1 MKHCAKNNHLSSI
14 ICSLLFCILIAHTI
28 TAQNNAAVQ
37 FGESSIQG
45 LVITNTGIIHSPEFR
60 GGSEALLEY
69 IRNNMIYPEDALKD
83 SVQGRVIVQFI
94 VEKDGSISYPKIVRT
109 FMMNP
114 ADSVKSHLFDAE
126 AIRLIST
133 MPRWTP
139 GKFKGVPYRILNS
152 IPISFKL
159 DFANN
164 ADTLGQDI
172 IFEDSS
178 ECLENLDFHIH
189 PSGNLEPS
197 EYDWQAWGNQ
207 PTDYHLIF
215 NYEGFYSCFWQ

>member
-126 AIRLIST
+126 AIRLISA
-133 MPRWTP
+133 MPKLTP
-139 GKFKGVPYRILNS
+139 GKKNGEPCRILYN
-152 IPISFKL
+152 ISVNFKL
-159 DFANN
+159 DSNASNN
-164 ADTLGQDI
+164 ANSPAQFIRVEEL
-172 IFEDSS
+172 
-178 ECLENLDFHIH
+178 
-189 PSGNLEPS
+189 
-197 EYDWQAWGNQ
+197 
-207 PTDYHLIF
+207 
-215 NYEGFYSCFWQ
+215 